1 MSRNAPNAPNPWR
14 DKRAT
19 YQQTVSLPGPCT
31 KDPNMSGNPGGSG
44 YGLSAVGETR
54 AMAAPALAYLP
65 PRPRAYRPKI
75 ALIGCG
81 GIAEYHLRAYQAM
94 GLEIVA
100 LCDVRPEAVEK
111 RRVEFFPR
119 AAAFTDYRD
128 VLRRDDVDVVDIA
141 LHPNERVAVIEAALR
156 ARRHVLSQ
164 KPFVLDLDVGQR
176 LVELAEA
183 QGVKLAVNQ
192 NGRWAPHFSYLAAA
206 IHGGIIGEVASVD
219 CTLQWD
225 HTWTAGTAFE
235 QVHHLVLFD
244 FGIHWFDIVAR
255 FLRGRPARRVWASA
269 VRAPYQAMKPPML
282 AHVAIDFDG
291 AQARLNFNG
300 LVQPGQEDRTVVC
313 GRQGTLR
320 SFGPSLSDQAVVVH
334 TAEGD
339 ARPVLEGTWFVN
351 GFQGAMGELLC
362 AIEENREPSHSAR
375 NNLDTL
381 ALCFAA
387 LASADSAQPQTPGEV
402 RRAAH

>member
-1 MSRNAPNAPNPWR
+1 MSH
-14 DKRAT
+14 T
-19 YQQTVSLPGPCT
+19 TPGT
-31 KDPNMSGNPGGSG
+31 G
-44 YGLSAVGETR
+44 YGLSTIAATR
-54 AMAAPALAYLP
+54 AIAAPALAYLP

-94 GLEIVA
+94 GLDVVA

-111 RRVEFFPR
+111 RRAEFFP
-119 AAAFTDYRD
+119 AAEAATDFREL
-128 VLRRDDVDVVDIA
+128 LRRDDIEVVDVA
-141 LHPNERVAVIEAALR
+141 LHPAERVAVIEAALR
-156 ARRHVLSQ
+156 ARKHVLSQ
-164 KPFVLDLDVGQR
+164 KPFVLDLDVGER
-176 LVELAEA
+176 LVELARA
-183 QGVKLAVNQ
+183 QEVKLAVNQ

-206 IHGGIIGEVASVD
+206 IHRGVVGDVATVD

-255 FLRGRPARRVWASA
+255 FLQGRPARRVWASV
-269 VRAPYQAMKPPML
+269 VRAPFQKMKPPML
-282 AHVAIDFDG
+282 AQVAIDFDG

-300 LVQPGQEDRTVVC
+300 HVQPGQEDRTVVC
-313 GRQGTLR
+313 GQKGTLR
-320 SFGPSLSDQAVVVH
+320 SFGPSLSDQAVTLH

-339 ARPVLEGTWFVN
+339 ARVPLDGTWFVN

-362 AIEENREPSHSAR
+362 AIEDDREPQHSAR

-381 ALCFAA
+381 GLCFAA
-387 LASADSAQPQTPGEV
+387 LASADSGQPQTPGAV